1 MYINFVWIF
10 VASEHQLCT
19 LPLVIYAVGTT
30 KDFEG
35 FLATL
40 SSVIP

>member
-1 MYINFVWIF
+1 MYINCVRTF

-19 LPLVIYAVGTT
+19 LPLVIYAVGMT

-35 FLATL
+35 F
-40 SSVIP
+40 